1 MQPLRHSSFGVHPC
15 FSFLCLAHLTLP
27 CATCI
32 LRLLRISGTA
42 RWCISHQTRT
52 VTLVPAGLGILQ
64 RSIHSTQARYACS
77 ATPPILSP
85 HTIMIRNPPVASL
98 GLLLAILLV
107 APASSDSLS
116 ELPPTFGVR
125 CSAANQEFDCHELA
139 CSDGRCGFCKS
150 TQQCQLSNARFV
162 CIGNGLSQNDP
173 LASQSVCLH
182 KPLFPFD
189 SNELAS
195 TFLTLIVGSLAAA
208 GGIGGGG
215 AVVPILILIDS
226 FQAKH
231 AVPISKAFL
240 FGASL
245 ANAVVLWKR
254 RHPTADRP
262 LIDFPTVVL
271 FVPTQIIGTQIGVTL
286 NKARPARF

>member
-1 MQPLRHSSFGVHPC
+1 MQ
-15 FSFLCLAHLTLP
+15 
-27 CATCI
+27 
-32 LRLLRISGTA
+32 
-42 RWCISHQTRT
+42 
-52 VTLVPAGLGILQ
+52 
-64 RSIHSTQARYACS
+64 Y
-77 ATPPILSP
+77 PPISVHFSSMLRASP
-85 HTIMIRNPPVASL
+85 FVALL
-98 GLLLAILLV
+98 GLLLVIFLV

-116 ELPPTFGVR
+116 DVPSSFGDR
-125 CSAANQEFDCHELA
+125 CSVANQESDCHTLA
-139 CSDGRCGFCKS
+139 CSDGRCAFCKS
-150 TQQCQLSNARFV
+150 TQQCQLSNVRFV
-162 CIGNGLSQNDP
+162 CIGNGNSDP
-173 LASQSVCLH
+173 LVGQNVCEH

-189 SNELAS
+189 SSELAS
-195 TFLTLIVGSLAAA
+195 TLLTLIVGSLAAA

-240 FGASL
+240 LGASL

-254 RHPTADRP
+254 KHPTADRP

-286 NKARPARF
+286 NKASRARRVFSPRSIYFRLTPQQVFPNWLIVLGLVCTLAYMTVRTTKKGIDVHRQEERECEARPRMPYARSLNVFHPTP

>member
-1 MQPLRHSSFGVHPC
+1 MSRPTAV
-15 FSFLCLAHLTLP
+15 
-27 CATCI
+27 I
-32 LRLLRISGTA
+32 L
-42 RWCISHQTRT
+42 
-52 VTLVPAGLGILQ
+52 
-64 RSIHSTQARYACS
+64 
-77 ATPPILSP
+77 
-85 HTIMIRNPPVASL
+85 L
-98 GLLLAILLV
+98 GLLLAISVL

-116 ELPPTFGVR
+116 QLPPSFGRR
-125 CSAANQEFDCHELA
+125 CTVANQDVA
-139 CSDGRCGFCKS
+139 CYPLVCNEGSCGFCKN
-150 TQQCQLSNARFV
+150 TPQCQLSKKKDV
-162 CIGNGLSQNDP
+162 CLGNGDRDP
-173 LASQSVCLH
+173 LAGKNLCTH

-189 SNELAS
+189 RNELAS
-195 TFLTLIVGSLAAA
+195 TLLTLIVGSLAAA

-245 ANAVVLWKR
+245 ANAVVLWR
-254 RHPTADRP
+254 RKHPTADRP

-286 NKARPARF
+286 NKARRASPLVSLGQHSRCGRFSPTGSSCLASWLLWPT

>member
-1 MQPLRHSSFGVHPC
+1 MLHAS
-15 FSFLCLAHLTLP
+15 
-27 CATCI
+27 
-32 LRLLRISGTA
+32 
-42 RWCISHQTRT
+42 
-52 VTLVPAGLGILQ
+52 
-64 RSIHSTQARYACS
+64 
-77 ATPPILSP
+77 
-85 HTIMIRNPPVASL
+85 VAML
-98 GLLLAILLV
+98 GLLLALSAV
-107 APASSDSLS
+107 APASSDSLN
-116 ELPPTFGVR
+116 ELPPTFGHR
-125 CSAANQEFDCHELA
+125 CTIANQYAECYPLV
-139 CSDGRCGFCKS
+139 CGDGRCGFCKD
-150 TQQCQLSNARFV
+150 TLQCQLSKEKDV
-162 CIGNGLSQNDP
+162 CIGTGSSDP
-173 LASQSVCLH
+173 LAGRNMCEH

-195 TFLTLIVGSLAAA
+195 TLLTLIVGSLAAA

-215 AVVPILILIDS
+215 AVVPILILVDS

-254 RHPTADRP
+254 KHPTADRP

-286 NKARPARF
+286 NKARFHPLCSPSAADLPAGVPELAHCARTCAHSRLYDG